1 MPTVR
6 RGDAALYY
14 EVTGA
19 GPALCFVH
27 GMGGN
32 RLSWFQQVPVF
43 AGRHTVVTLDQRGFG
58 RSSCPA
64 AEFHPRHFAADL
76 FAILDAAGIRRS
88 AVVCQSLGGWM
99 GLRAALECP
108 ERVACLVLSATPAG
122 VFTPGIAAAAARVA
136 AGLQRE
142 GVRGNLALAP
152 EFPARQPAL
161 AFLYDQINGLNTGFD
176 PAWSARLADDE
187 ARIDPARL
195 ADWRVPTLLLAGDRD
210 QLFPPQALEEVARAI
225 PGCEFQ
231 RFEGVGHSIY
241 FEAPERFNRAVA
253 EFVARHARA

>member
-1 MPTVR
+1 VPSVR
-6 RGDAALYY
+6 RGDATLYY
-14 EVTGA
+14 EVTGT
-19 GPALCFVH
+19 GSPVCFVH

-43 AGRHTVVTLDQRGFG
+43 AERHTVVTLDQRGFG
-58 RSSCPA
+58 RSTCPGEA
-64 AEFHPRHFAADL
+64 FHPRHFAGDL
-76 FAILDAAGIRRS
+76 FAVLDAAGVSRS

-99 GLRAALECP
+99 GLRAALENP

-122 VFTPGIAAAAARVA
+122 LFTPGIAAAAARVA

-152 EFPARQPAL
+152 DFPARRPAL
-161 AFLYDQINGLNTGFD
+161 AFLYDQISGLNTGFD

-187 ARIDPARL
+187 GRIDPERL
-195 ADWRVPTLLLAGDRD
+195 AGWRVPTLLLAGDRD

-241 FEAPERFNRAVA
+241 FEAPERFNAALA
-253 EFVARHARA
+253 EFLTRHGSE